1 MNEYSF
7 SCNDLSINVE
17 GIMAKK
23 TGEKYQAIIDAAV
36 RVIARQGYHNAQVSR
51 IAKEAK
57 VADGTI
63 YLYFENKDDILISL
77 FNEKMGA
84 FIEEGRGRLAQA
96 ESIEQKLYI
105 LVHTHLSQLS
115 RDQELAKV
123 TQIELRQSNQEISE
137 GIGAVMKQYFDLI
150 EELIREGIEKGVFRS
165 DLDVR
170 LARKMIF
177 GTLDEVTTSW
187 VMKQCKYDLLSHV
200 DPIHNLFQF
209 GLKGK

>member
-1 MNEYSF
+1 
-7 SCNDLSINVE
+7 
-17 GIMAKK
+17 
-23 TGEKYQAIIDAAV
+23 
-36 RVIARQGYHNAQVSR
+36 
-51 IAKEAK
+51 
-57 VADGTI
+57 
-63 YLYFENKDDILISL
+63 
-77 FNEKMGA
+77 MGA

>member
-1 MNEYSF
+1 
-7 SCNDLSINVE
+7 
-17 GIMAKK
+17 MAKK

-77 FNEKMGA
+77 FNEKMGN
-84 FIEEGRGRLAQA
+84 FVETNRRQIA
-96 ESIEQKLYI
+96 EASSIEQKLYV
-105 LVHTHLSQLS
+105 LVHAHLSQLS
-115 RDQELAKV
+115 QDHDLARV
-123 TQIELRQSNQEISE
+123 TQIELRQSNPQISE
-137 GIGAVMKQYFDLI
+137 GIGNVMKLYFDLI
-150 EELIREGIEKGVFRS
+150 EEVIREGMDKGVFS
-165 DLDVR
+165 SALDVR
-170 LARKMIF
+170 MARKMIF

-187 VMKQCKYDLLSHV
+187 VMKQCKYDLVSHA
-200 DPIHNLFQF
+200 DSIHNLFLN

>member
-1 MNEYSF
+1 
-7 SCNDLSINVE
+7 
-17 GIMAKK
+17 MAKK

-36 RVIARQGYHNAQVSR
+36 RVIAQQGYHNAQVSK

-77 FNEKMGA
+77 FNEKMGH
-84 FIEEGRGRLAQA
+84 FIETCRQRIMEQT
-96 ESIEQKLYI
+96 STEQKLYV
-105 LVHTHLSQLS
+105 LVHAHLSQLS
-115 RDQELAKV
+115 QDQDLAKV
-123 TQIELRQSNQEISE
+123 TQIELRQSNQEISV
-137 GIGAVMKQYFDLI
+137 GIGNVMKQYFNLI
-150 EELIREGIEKGVFRS
+150 DEVIGEGIATGVFRT

-170 LARKMIF
+170 MTRKMIF

-187 VMKQCKYDLLSHV
+187 VMKQCKYDLVSHV
-200 DPIHNLFQF
+200 DPIHNLFLY

>member
-1 MNEYSF
+1 M
-7 SCNDLSINVE
+7 
-17 GIMAKK
+17 
-23 TGEKYQAIIDAAV
+23 
-36 RVIARQGYHNAQVSR
+36 
-51 IAKEAK
+51 
-57 VADGTI
+57 
-63 YLYFENKDDILISL
+63 
-77 FNEKMGA
+77 
-84 FIEEGRGRLAQA
+84 
-96 ESIEQKLYI
+96 
-105 LVHTHLSQLS
+105 
-115 RDQELAKV
+115 

>member
-1 MNEYSF
+1 
-7 SCNDLSINVE
+7 VE

>member
-1 MNEYSF
+1 
-7 SCNDLSINVE
+7 
-17 GIMAKK
+17 MAKK

-105 LVHTHLSQLS
+105 LVHAHLSQLS
-115 RDQELAKV
+115 RDQDLAKV

-137 GIGAVMKQYFDLI
+137 GIGAVMKQYFNLI

-165 DLDVR
+165 DIDVR

-209 GLKGK
+209 GMKGK

>member
-1 MNEYSF
+1 
-7 SCNDLSINVE
+7 
-17 GIMAKK
+17 MAKK

-36 RVIARQGYHNAQVSR
+36 RVIARQGYHNAQVSK

-77 FNEKMGA
+77 FNEKMGH
-84 FIEEGRGRLAQA
+84 FVETNRRHIA
-96 ESIEQKLYI
+96 EASSIEQKLYV
-105 LVHTHLSQLS
+105 LVHAHFSQLS
-115 RDQELAKV
+115 LDHEFAKV
-123 TQIELRQSNQEISE
+123 TQIELRQSNPVISE
-137 GIGAVMKQYFDLI
+137 GIGNVMKQYFDLI
-150 EELIREGIEKGVFRS
+150 DEVLREGIDKGILNP

-170 LARKMIF
+170 VARKMIF

-187 VMKQCKYDLLSHV
+187 VMKQCKYDLVSYTYSV
-200 DPIHNLFQF
+200 HNLFLY

>member
-1 MNEYSF
+1 
-7 SCNDLSINVE
+7 
-17 GIMAKK
+17 MAKK

-150 EELIREGIEKGVFRS
+150 EELIREGIEKDVFRS

>member
-1 MNEYSF
+1 
-7 SCNDLSINVE
+7 
-17 GIMAKK
+17 MAKK

-84 FIEEGRGRLAQA
+84 FIEQGRGRLAEA
-96 ESIEQKLYI
+96 TSIEQKLYI
-105 LVHTHLSQLS
+105 LVHAHLSQLS
-115 RDQELAKV
+115 RDPELAKV
-123 TQIELRQSNQEISE
+123 TQIELRQSNPEISE
-137 GIGAVMKQYFDLI
+137 GIGAVMKLYFNLI
-150 EELIREGIEKGVFRS
+150 EELLREGIEAGVFRP
-165 DLDVR
+165 DIDVR

-209 GLKGK
+209 GLMGK